1 MVSKSDNNDLQA
13 SQLNI
18 SSREEK
24 FLKREKEIE
33 ELKSA
38 WEEKVNQAS
47 GLTPEEAKKIVLEKV
62 EKELTSYIAR
72 RVKEAE
78 EEIKLTAEEKA
89 RQILVDEMQHGVTDI
104 VAEYTVSSIKIPSE
118 EIKGKVIGRE
128 GRNIRIFERLT
139 GVDVSFE
146 EEGEI
151 RLSSFDSLRR
161 EVARRA
167 LEKLI
172 RDGRIQPPRI
182 EEVVRQTKEEVEKI
196 VFEAGRELCD
206 EAGVYHLAPD
216 LVSILGRF
224 KFRFSFGQNM
234 IVHTLEETKIGVAL
248 AHELKADVE
257 VVRLGCL
264 LHDIGKVVTEKEG
277 SHVQLGVELLK
288 KYGLPEKVI
297 NCVAEHHEDK
307 PFSTVESVITWIAD
321 AASGSRPGARYE
333 AHEDYVK
340 RMTRIEEI
348 AKSFAGVADVAAY
361 QAGREVLVM
370 VKPEEISDNEA
381 KVLAYK
387 IAQKLEKEADY
398 LGQIK
403 VTVIREVREEVTL
416 PTEG

>member
-1 MVSKSDNNDLQA
+1 MLSKLNNNDLSS
-13 SQLNI
+13 SQIKL
-18 SSREEK
+18 SRQKEE
-24 FLKREKEIE
+24 FLEREKEIE
-33 ELKSA
+33 KLKSL

-47 GLTPEEAKKIVLEKV
+47 GLTQEEAKKIVLEKV
-62 EKELTSYIAR
+62 EKELTSYISR
-72 RVKEAE
+72 RIKEAE

-161 EVARRA
+161 EVARRS

-196 VFEAGRELCD
+196 IFEAGKELCD
-206 EAGVYHLAPD
+206 EAGVYHLPSD

-248 AHELKADVE
+248 AHELKAEIE

-264 LHDIGKVVTEKEG
+264 LHDVGKVITEKEG

-288 KYGLPEKVI
+288 KYDLPEEVVS
-297 NCVAEHHEDK
+297 CVAEHHEDK
-307 PFSTVESVITWIAD
+307 PFSSVESAIVWIAD

-348 AKSFAGVADVAAY
+348 AKSFSGVADVAAY

-403 VTVIREVREEVTL
+403 ITVIREVREEVTL
-416 PTEG
+416 PAEG

>member
-361 QAGREVLVM
+361 RAGREVLVM

-403 VTVIREVREEVTL
+403 VTVIREVREEITL
-416 PTEG
+416 PAEG

>member
-196 VFEAGRELCD
+196 VFGAGRELCD

-403 VTVIREVREEVTL
+403 VTVIREVREEITL
-416 PTEG
+416 PAEG

>member
-1 MVSKSDNNDLQA
+1 
-13 SQLNI
+13 
-18 SSREEK
+18 
-24 FLKREKEIE
+24 
-33 ELKSA
+33 
-38 WEEKVNQAS
+38 
-47 GLTPEEAKKIVLEKV
+47 
-62 EKELTSYIAR
+62 
-72 RVKEAE
+72 
-78 EEIKLTAEEKA
+78 
-89 RQILVDEMQHGVTDI
+89 
-104 VAEYTVSSIKIPSE
+104 
-118 EIKGKVIGRE
+118 
-128 GRNIRIFERLT
+128 
-139 GVDVSFE
+139 
-146 EEGEI
+146 
-151 RLSSFDSLRR
+151 
-161 EVARRA
+161 
-167 LEKLI
+167 
-172 RDGRIQPPRI
+172 
-182 EEVVRQTKEEVEKI
+182 
-196 VFEAGRELCD
+196 
-206 EAGVYHLAPD
+206 
-216 LVSILGRF
+216 
-224 KFRFSFGQNM
+224 M

-297 NCVAEHHEDK
+297 NCVAEHHEDR
-307 PFSTVESVITWIAD
+307 PFSAVESVITWIAD

-387 IAQKLEKEADY
+387 IAQKLEREADY

-416 PTEG
+416 PAES

>member
-18 SSREEK
+18 SAREEK
-24 FLKREKEIE
+24 LLKREKEIE

-196 VFEAGRELCD
+196 VFEAGKQLCD

-403 VTVIREVREEVTL
+403 VTVIREVREEITL
-416 PTEG
+416 PAEG

>member
-1 MVSKSDNNDLQA
+1 MLSKLNNNDLSS
-13 SQLNI
+13 SQIKL
-18 SSREEK
+18 SRQKEE
-24 FLKREKEIE
+24 FLEREKEIE
-33 ELKSA
+33 KLKSL

-47 GLTPEEAKKIVLEKV
+47 GLTQEEAKKIVLEKV
-62 EKELTSYIAR
+62 EKELTSYISR
-72 RVKEAE
+72 RIKEAE

-161 EVARRA
+161 EVARRS

-196 VFEAGRELCD
+196 IFEAGKELCD
-206 EAGVYHLAPD
+206 EAGVYHLPPD

-248 AHELKADVE
+248 AHELKAEIE

-264 LHDIGKVVTEKEG
+264 LHDVGKVITEKEG

-288 KYGLPEKVI
+288 KYDLPEEVV

-307 PFSTVESVITWIAD
+307 PFSSVESAIVWIAD

-348 AKSFAGVADVAAY
+348 AKSFSGVADVAAY

-403 VTVIREVREEVTL
+403 ITVIREVREEVTL
-416 PTEG
+416 PAEG

>member
-1 MVSKSDNNDLQA
+1 
-13 SQLNI
+13 
-18 SSREEK
+18 
-24 FLKREKEIE
+24 
-33 ELKSA
+33 
-38 WEEKVNQAS
+38 
-47 GLTPEEAKKIVLEKV
+47 
-62 EKELTSYIAR
+62 
-72 RVKEAE
+72 
-78 EEIKLTAEEKA
+78 LTAEEKA

-403 VTVIREVREEVTL
+403 VTVIREVREEITL
-416 PTEG
+416 PAEG